1 MQGWTADGLHAL
13 RARLIADVSGLDPVD
28 DREARSIEE
37 ILHGLRTLPQ
47 PLDVDADPTHVTGSA
62 IVLSDRGVVLLKH
75 KRLGI
80 WLQPGGHV
88 APGED
93 PAAAAVREAT
103 EETGLVVGHPP
114 SGPTLVHVDA
124 HDGGRGH
131 RHLDLRYLVHAAPDD
146 PDPPPE
152 ESQEVAWFGW
162 DAAIDRADMGLR
174 ASLVGLRSVSHH
186 PITLNCCVTHVTVG
200 HGRGGCSPSC

>member
-1 MQGWTADGLHAL
+1 MQGWTAEGLHAM

-37 ILHGLRTLPQ
+37 VLHGLRTLPQ
-47 PLDVDADPTHVTGSA
+47 PLDIDADPTHVTGSA
-62 IVLSDRGVVLLKH
+62 IVLSARGVVLLKH

-88 APGED
+88 DPGED

-103 EETGLVVGHPP
+103 EETGLVVDHPAG
-114 SGPTLVHVDA
+114 GPTLVHVDA

-131 RHLDLRYLVHAAPDD
+131 RHLDLRYLVQAAPDD

-152 ESQEVAWFGW
+152 ESQDVAWFGW
-162 DAAIDRADMGLR
+162 DAAIDRADEGLR
-174 ASLVGLRSVSHH
+174 GALVGLRSVNQH
-186 PITLNCCVTHVTVG
+186 PNT
-200 HGRGGCSPSC
+200 